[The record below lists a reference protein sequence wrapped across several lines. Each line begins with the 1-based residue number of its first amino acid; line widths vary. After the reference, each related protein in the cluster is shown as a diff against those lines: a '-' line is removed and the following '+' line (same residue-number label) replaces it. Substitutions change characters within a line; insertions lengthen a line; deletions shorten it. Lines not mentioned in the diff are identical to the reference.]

1 MLDSMY
7 VIGLALARPNAL
19 LVRQLGVTFS
29 WARAPDTPGQVVG

>member
-19 LVRQLGVTFS
+19 LVRQVGVTFS
-29 WARAPDTPGQVVG
+29 WAPDTPGQVVG